1 MYLYSPLLPPLPS
14 PFSCLL
20 PSPTSHPPSFE
31 GRTHI
36 GDLQELYQLL
46 YAFTPL
52 QPWIYTEGDLREL
65 YQLLYSL
72 NLYTSDSL
80 LKTHVMYV
88 MYVTCTPRNA
98 HASRT

>member
-1 MYLYSPLLPPLPS
+1 
-14 PFSCLL
+14 
-20 PSPTSHPPSFE
+20 
-31 GRTHI
+31 
-36 GDLQELYQLL
+36 
-46 YAFTPL
+46 
-52 QPWIYTEGDLREL
+52 LREL

-88 MYVTCTPRNA
+88 MYVTCAPRNA